1 VWPAGRVFETPDLV
15 VVAVVYLVVVLVH
28 PVQVEVAVGIGE
40 GRVVVLVPQNQ
51 GNLNKI
57 RNDGILWKNFF
68 VRNFKH
74 SAQLIFP
81 R

>member
-1 VWPAGRVFETPDLV
+1 LLLLLL
-15 VVAVVYLVVVLVH
+15 YLVVVLVH

-40 GRVVVLVPQNQ
+40 GRVVVLVPQDQ

-57 RNDGILWKNFF
+57 RNDGIIWKNFF
-68 VRNFKH
+68 VGNFKH
-74 SAQLIFP
+74 LAQLIFP